1 MTDMDYEFKGDQ
13 PREPRKYPDG
23 YRAARSALLT
33 DTMCIRCGAIVGD
46 HRIHERWHEAL
57 GLA

>member
-1 MTDMDYEFKGDQ
+1 MDYQLESDL

-23 YRAARSALLT
+23 YRAAATALLT
-33 DTMCIRCGAIVGD
+33 DTMCIRCGAIVGN
-46 HRIHERWHEAL
+46 HHIHDRWHEAL